1 MRRALW
7 IALFGLFLG
16 LSQGAAADKCRPV
29 EGKKCEIRKHPTC
42 GPVFLEHWVDEEGA
56 SHCETATMQLTP
68 AEVIPHLRRVRCVL
82 LGDNSEV
89 RFSALNY
96 VPVKGPKVGEV
107 IRMENG
113 SADFI
118 LQGHYET
125 YKRNARITFENL
137 GPGAV
142 VVLRCTGFGPA

>member
-1 MRRALW
+1 MRGAILP
-7 IALFGLFLG
+7 LFLVFG
-16 LSQGAAADKCRPV
+16 VALSPSMAANKCKPV
-29 EGKKCEIRKHPTC
+29 EGKKCEIRKAPTC
-42 GPVFLEHWVDEEGA
+42 GPVYLEHWVDDEGA

-82 LGDNSEV
+82 LGDDSEV

-96 VPVKGPKVGEV
+96 VPVKGPRLGEV
-107 IRMENG
+107 IKIENG
-113 SADFI
+113 SAAFI

-137 GPGAV
+137 GPGAI

>member
-1 MRRALW
+1 MRG
-7 IALFGLFLG
+7 IVVALFLILCTAPFQ
-16 LSQGAAADKCRPV
+16 SAAAERCKPV
-29 EGKKCEIRKHPTC
+29 DGKICEIRKAATC
-42 GPVFLEHWVDEEGA
+42 GPVFLEHWIDDDGV

-82 LGDNSEV
+82 LGDDSEV

-96 VPVKGPKVGEV
+96 LPVKGPRLGEV
-107 IRMENG
+107 IRIENG
-113 SADFI
+113 TAAFI

-137 GPGAV
+137 GPGAT
-142 VVLRCTGFGPA
+142 VVLRCSGFGPT